1 MKFTKVFIAIVLAG
15 LLGFVYLFI
24 PSTLIVSGSAI
35 AHQSN
40 NSVIRGF
47 LQLDHWGQW
56 LPAKDT
62 GKNTYPLKHG
72 PLKIINSNV
81 ASVNAAY
88 LIGDE
93 HFPIVFA
100 TDAVGNDSTAIK
112 YQLTIDNISLSP
124 IKRIENYFLALSI
137 KKELSNLI
145 DQAGNYYSVTKANY
159 GFEIIEE
166 RVKDS
171 LLVATEKD
179 FTDTPTTAQ
188 LYALINEVAQYIEKN
203 NGLIQGD
210 PMVNITKLDRIVFTQ
225 VGLPIQKRIPTNDK
239 FKLKKMVLGNIL
251 KVKVV
256 GDQNEVNK
264 ALLATVNFIHDK
276 LRTSPA
282 MPFVKY
288 ATNRL
293 LVEDASRW
301 VSFIY
306 YPIY

>member
-47 LQLDHWGQW
+47 TKLENWGNW
-56 LPAKDT
+56 MPKKVD
-62 GKNTYPLKHG
+62 GKNSFTLENG
-72 PLKIINSNV
+72 IININATTV
-81 ASVNAAY
+81 ASANGAY
-88 LIGDE
+88 LRGT
-93 HFPIVFA
+93 HRFPIVFA

-112 YQLTIDNISLSP
+112 YQLTIDNNSLAP
-124 IKRIENYFLALSI
+124 FQRIENYFLALRI
-137 KKELSNLI
+137 KKELSTLTE
-145 DQAGNYYSVTKANY
+145 QAGKYYSTTKANY

-166 RVKDS
+166 KVKDS

-179 FTDTPTTAQ
+179 FIDTPSIAQ
-188 LYALINEVAQYIEKN
+188 VYVLINEVAQYIEKN
-203 NGLIQGD
+203 NGIIQGN
-210 PMVNITKLDRIVFTQ
+210 PMVNITKLDKIVFTQ
-225 VGLPIQKRIPTNDK
+225 VGLPIQQRIPTNDK
-239 FKLKKMVLGNIL
+239 IMLKKMVLGNIL

-264 ALLATVNFIHDK
+264 ALLATENFIHDK

-293 LVEDASRW
+293 LVQDASKW

>member
-1 MKFTKVFIAIVLAG
+1 MKFIKIFIAIVLAG

-24 PSTLIVSGSAI
+24 PSTLILSGTAI

-47 LQLDHWGQW
+47 TKLENWGNWMPKKVDGQNSFT
-56 LPAKDT
+56 LEN
-62 GKNTYPLKHG
+62 G
-72 PLKIINSNV
+72 IINISATTV
-81 ASVNAAY
+81 ASANGEY
-88 LIGDE
+88 LRGTH

-112 YQLTIDNISLSP
+112 YQLTMDNISLYP
-124 IKRIENYFLALSI
+124 FQRIENYFLALRI
-137 KKELSNLI
+137 KKELSALTE
-145 DQAGNYYSVTKANY
+145 QAGKYYTTTKANY
-159 GFEIIEE
+159 GFEITEE

-171 LLVATEKD
+171 LLVATQKD
-179 FTDTPTTAQ
+179 FTDTPSTAQ
-188 LYALINEVAQYIEKN
+188 VYALINEISQYIEKN
-203 NGLIQGD
+203 NGIIQGN
-210 PMVNITKLDRIVFTQ
+210 PMVNITKLDKIVFTQ
-225 VGLPIQKRIPTNDK
+225 VGLPIQQRIPTNDK
-239 FKLKKMVLGNIL
+239 IMLKKMVLGNIL

-264 ALLATVNFIHDK
+264 ALLATENYIHDK

-293 LVEDASRW
+293 LVQSSAQW

>member
-1 MKFTKVFIAIVLAG
+1 MKFTKVFLAIVIAG
-15 LLGFVYLFI
+15 LLCFVYLFI
-24 PSTLIVSGSAI
+24 PSSIIVSGSSI
-35 AHQSN
+35 AHQPN
-40 NSVIRGF
+40 NSIIRGF
-47 LQLDHWGQW
+47 MQLDHWGEW

-62 GKNTYPLKHG
+62 GKNAYTLNHG
-72 PLKIINSNV
+72 PLKIISSNV

-88 LIGDE
+88 LVGAE

-137 KKELSNLI
+137 KKELSTLI
-145 DQAGNYYSVTKANY
+145 DQAGNYYSTTKANY

-171 LLVATEKD
+171 LLVTTEKD
-179 FTDTPTTAQ
+179 FTDTPTTPQ
-188 LYALINEVAQYIEKN
+188 VYALISEVAQYVEKN
-203 NGLIQGD
+203 NGLIQGY
-210 PMVNITKLDRIVFTQ
+210 PMVNITKLDKIVFTQ
-225 VGLPIQKRIPTNDK
+225 VGLPIQKQIPTNDK
-239 FKLKKMVLGNIL
+239 FLLKKMVLGNIL

-264 ALLATVNFIHDK
+264 ALLATENYIHDN

-288 ATNRL
+288 ANNRL
-293 LVEDASRW
+293 LMQDASKW

>member
-1 MKFTKVFIAIVLAG
+1 MKFTKVFLAIVIAG
-15 LLGFVYLFI
+15 LLCFVYLFI
-24 PSTLIVSGSAI
+24 PSSLIVSGSSI

-47 LQLDHWGQW
+47 MQLDHWDEW
-56 LPAKDT
+56 LPAEDT
-62 GKNTYPLKHG
+62 GKNAYSLNHG
-72 PLKIINSNV
+72 PLKIISSNV

-88 LIGDE
+88 LVGAE
-93 HFPIVFA
+93 RFPIVFA

-112 YQLTIDNISLSP
+112 YQLTIDNISFSP

-137 KKELSNLI
+137 KKELSTLI
-145 DQAGNYYSVTKANY
+145 EQAGNYFSKTKSNY

-171 LLVATEKD
+171 LLVTTEKD
-179 FTDTPTTAQ
+179 FTDTPSTAQ
-188 LYALINEVAQYIEKN
+188 VYALISEVAQYIEKN
-203 NGLIQGD
+203 NGLIQGY
-210 PMVNITKLDRIVFTQ
+210 PMVNITKLDKIVFTQ
-225 VGLPIQKRIPTNDK
+225 VGLPIQKQIPTNDK
-239 FKLKKMVLGNIL
+239 FLLKKMVLGNIL

-256 GDQNEVNK
+256 GNQNEVNK
-264 ALLATVNFIHDK
+264 AMLATGNFIHDK

-293 LVEDASRW
+293 LVQDPSKW
-301 VSFIY
+301 ISFIY

>member
-124 IKRIENYFLALSI
+124 FKRIENYFLALSI